1 MKILVIGNGFIAG
14 TIIRKLES
22 QGNELLVFSRSPKLD
37 IDCKQIVGDV
47 LNFDEFAQVLTWKP
61 QVIIHTAWIT
71 SRLRYNEDP
80 TNVAFANFTIK
91 LATYVANAGV
101 EHLIVLGTCAEYG
114 SQTFA
119 STAGITNL
127 NPITL
132 YAKQKVLAF
141 RSAEEILVDSKSRFS
156 WVRVFQPYGPRQD
169 RQRLLPY
176 LIQAITMHQQI
187 HLVDTTTILDWIT
200 TRDIALAI
208 SWIIS
213 NSAPVELDLGTSI
226 GYTNLE
232 LLKHLE
238 ELIGNS
244 NQWERRAEQ
253 VSTSTQVSVVGK
265 GSPLFNL
272 GWRPIDSLDQGLK
285 WVLDS

>member
-14 TIIRKLES
+14 AIIRKLES
-22 QGNELLVFSRSPKLD
+22 QGNELLVFSKSAKLD
-37 IDCKQIVGDV
+37 INCKQIVGDV
-47 LNFDEFAQVLTWKP
+47 LNYDEFAQVLTWKP

-71 SRLRYNEDP
+71 CHVRYNEDP
-80 TNVAFANFTIK
+80 TNVAFTDFTIK
-91 LATYVANAGV
+91 LATYVASAGV

-114 SQTFA
+114 PQTFA
-119 STAGITNL
+119 STAGITDL

-141 RSAEEILVDSKSRFS
+141 RSAEEILADSKSRFS

-176 LIQAITMHQQI
+176 LIQSITMDQQI

-200 TRDIALAI
+200 TQDIALAI

-213 NSAPVELDLGTSI
+213 NPAPVELDLGTSI

-238 ELIGNS
+238 GLMGKS
-244 NQWERRAEQ
+244 NQWERLAEQ

-285 WVLDS
+285 WVLGA